1 MGNHQENRQ
10 DNKDNACAE
19 PIKGERR
26 ENHRRTNECE
36 GYAYIEMVGW
46 MDRRERV
53 RRNNDPSCF

>member
-10 DNKDNACAE
+10 DKKDNACDK
-19 PIKGERR
+19 PIQDKRR
-26 ENHRRTNECE
+26 QDHRRTNESE